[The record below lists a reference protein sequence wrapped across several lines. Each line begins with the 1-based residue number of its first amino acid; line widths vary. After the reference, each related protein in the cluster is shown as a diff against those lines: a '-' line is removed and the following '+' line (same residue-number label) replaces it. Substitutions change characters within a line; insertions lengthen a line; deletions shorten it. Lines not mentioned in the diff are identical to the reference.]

1 MTSTFVN
8 DLRLNEM
15 ATGDQSGSWGTVTN
29 TNLELIG
36 EALGYGTEGITT
48 NADTHT
54 STIADGA
61 TDPVRALYVEYT
73 GTLDSACTVTIAPN
87 TVNKVCFIENGTSGS
102 QNIIIKQGSGATI
115 TIPPGDTKAVYL
127 DGAGSGAKVVDA
139 FASLSVVD
147 LNVSGNLDVDGTA
160 NLDVVDI
167 DGAVNMATTALVTGV
182 LTTTAATVFNGGFAS
197 NDGSTITTADTD
209 AHLTLISTDAGTGVA
224 PLLVFNRNS
233 STPADNDQLGKIQF
247 IGEDDGDNA
256 TIYSQIVNQI
266 RDVTGGEEDGRMAFN
281 IISAGADKSFI
292 NMTHDGAQAE
302 VVINDESID
311 MDFRVESDSK
321 SHMLFVD
328 GGGNHVNIGTNSATT
343 IGASNGGLNVFG
355 NTDDAWV
362 NVARFSANAGGPN
375 LQFGKSRNATVGSQT
390 VVADGDNLGQ
400 ISFAGSDGTDLNN
413 YAATIKAEVD
423 GTPGG
428 NDMPGRLV
436 FSTTADGAAAV
447 TERMRLDR
455 DGNLLVGMT
464 SASTNND
471 GAGIR
476 ADGLIHGKR
485 TGVVANFNQ
494 KGNDGVV
501 VEISNDNTVVG
512 NIGVVGANIF
522 ISAASGVGLGI
533 GGDNLFPTNAAGAST
548 DDVLDIG
555 DSSARFDD
563 IHATNGTIQ
572 TSDRNEKQDIASLTS
587 AEMLVA
593 KRISALFKTFRWKN
607 KVAAKGDNARTHTGI
622 IAQDVQAA
630 FTAES
635 LDSGDYSLFISSTW
649 WEHDVEVA
657 AVEAAD
663 EVDAV
668 YREVTDSDGMVT
680 NELVTSAKEAVEA
693 VDAYTR
699 TDNYDTEDAAPSGS
713 TSRTRL
719 GIRYSELLSF
729 VAAYN
734 EQRFAAIETRLTA
747 LEG

>member
-1 MTSTFVN
+1 MAGYLGSTPVPQATQHRESFTATSGQTTFATAGYTAGFV
-8 DLRLNEM
+8 DVYLNGSHLSPADFTATNGSDVVLASGASADDVCDIISHSAFELNAQTFTGTTTM
-15 ATGDQSGSWGTVTN
+15 DVVTATG
-29 TNLELIG
+29 
-36 EALGYGTEGITT
+36 
-48 NADTHT
+48 
-54 STIADGA
+54 
-61 TDPVRALYVEYT
+61 
-73 GTLDSACTVTIAPN
+73 
-87 TVNKVCFIENGTSGS
+87 
-102 QNIIIKQGSGATI
+102 
-115 TIPPGDTKAVYL
+115 
-127 DGAGSGAKVVDA
+127 VV
-139 FASLSVVD
+139 
-147 LNVSGNLDVDGTA
+147 TA
-160 NLDVVDI
+160 NG
-167 DGAVNMATTALVTGV
+167 GAV
-182 LTTTAATVFNGGFAS
+182 FNE
-197 NDGSTITTADTD
+197 GSAD
-209 AHLTLISTDAGTGVA
+209 V
-224 PLLVFNRNS
+224 
-233 STPADNDQLGKIQF
+233 
-247 IGEDDGDNA
+247 
-256 TIYSQIVNQI
+256 
-266 RDVTGGEEDGRMAFN
+266 
-281 IISAGADKSFI
+281 
-292 NMTHDGAQAE
+292 
-302 VVINDESID
+302 
-311 MDFRVESDSK
+311 DFRVESNGK

-362 NVARFSANAGGPN
+362 NVARFSASAGGPN

-390 VVADGDNLGQ
+390 VVADDDNLGQ

-447 TERMRLDR
+447 TERMRIDA
-455 DGNLLVGMT
+455 GGQVLVGRT
-464 SASTNND
+464 AND
-471 GAGIR
+471 WPAVAGIT
-476 ADGLIHGKR
+476 LQ
-485 TGVVANFNQ
+485 ANGAIIATRDDASGFFNNL
-494 KGNDGVV
+494 GDGVCV
-501 VEISNDNTVVG
+501 NFLKAGTVAG
-512 NIGVVGANIF
+512 SIGVSGTEMFIGSLSGSDGFLGFGSNIVKPVTSSGSARDNVIDLGNAN
-522 ISAASGVGLGI
+522 
-533 GGDNLFPTNAAGAST
+533 
-548 DDVLDIG
+548 
-555 DSSARFDD
+555 ARFDD

-572 TSDRNEKQDIASLTS
+572 TSDRNEKQNIASLTS

-680 NELVTSAKEAVEA
+680 NELVTPAKEAVEA
-693 VDAYTR
+693 KDAYTR

-719 GIRYSELLSF
+719 GIRYPELLSF
-729 VAAYN
+729 LAAYN